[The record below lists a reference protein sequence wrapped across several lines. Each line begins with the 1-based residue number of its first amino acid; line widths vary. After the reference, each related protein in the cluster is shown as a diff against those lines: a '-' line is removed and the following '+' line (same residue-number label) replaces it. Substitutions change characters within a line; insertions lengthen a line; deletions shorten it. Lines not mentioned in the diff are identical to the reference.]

1 MKKENFSKFNI
12 ICPICNSAKH
22 RFRKNISGYKLF
34 GCLGCNGEFSWPV
47 KSSMDYD
54 QPEEKRDFAKVLEK
68 SLRRTF
74 TYASLATFLNL
85 IKKGAI
91 LDVGAG
97 PGTFIYHA
105 HRLGFDTYAI
115 DLSESSLAEFSQNC
129 PFSKFHISSGEKF
142 DMPKEWPDVFNVI
155 SALDVLEHAENP
167 LIAGQNIYNRLADN
181 GYFIGSLP
189 NRNRYYYKLFKVI
202 DDFVL
207 KNCGGDNP
215 PYHMT
220 FWRKR
225 TVKVFLESL
234 GFTDYYIFSGGLAWR
249 KNISIGGRRSAV
261 LSALVNKFY
270 RNTSKIPLPVINFI
284 EQFGT
289 HLMFLA
295 RKEGVK
301 GDLQK
306 IGRIVEK
313 KLYNKE
319 IPFFIDGDIE

>member
-12 ICPICNSAKH
+12 VCPICKGKDS
-22 RFRKNISGYKLF
+22 RFKKDISKYKLF
-34 GCLGCNGEFSWPV
+34 SCSKCSGEFSWPT
-47 KSSMDYD
+47 KSLTDYN
-54 QPEEKRDFAKVLEK
+54 QPEEKRDFKKVVEK
-68 SLRRTF
+68 SMRRTF

-85 IKKGAI
+85 IKRGTI

-97 PGTFIYHA
+97 PGTFIFHA
-105 HRLGFDTYAI
+105 HRLGFDAHAI
-115 DLSESSLAEFSQNC
+115 DLSENSLTEFRQNC
-129 PFSKFHISSGEKF
+129 PFSKFHVSSGEKF
-142 DMPKEWPDVFNVI
+142 DIPGEWPRAFNVI
-155 SALDVLEHAENP
+155 SALDVLEHTEHP
-167 LIAGQNIYNRLADN
+167 LVAGQNIYKHLADN

-189 NRNRYYYKLFKVI
+189 NRNRYYYKLLKVI

-207 KNCGGDNP
+207 KDCGGDNP

-225 TVKVFLESL
+225 TVKVFLEKL

-249 KNISIGGRRSAV
+249 KNISIGGKRSV
-261 LSALVNKFY
+261 ILSSLVNKFY
-270 RNTSKIPLPVINFI
+270 KNSPKIPLPVIDFI

-295 RKEGVK
+295 RKGGVK

-306 IGRIVEK
+306 IGKIVER

-319 IPFFIDGDIE
+319 IPFFIEGDIE